1 MLKKYL
7 VLSEDGALEV
17 PPVYVMAKSASE
29 AIRRYC
35 REVQSGEDFYRD
47 HIQDLRTIDGFAGK
61 LLFSPEARAMA
72 TKQGLSTPQASEVR
86 RKVMHFFESKPEL
99 GEQYLKYMDAEDVEV
114 LSEELYQF
122 VSERDTDGYDAI
134 DDATVRTLS

>member
-17 PPVYVMAKSASE
+17 PPVYVMAASASE

-35 REVQSGEDFYRD
+35 KEIQSKEGFMRD
-47 HIQDLRTIDGFAGK
+47 HVEDLRHLDGFAGK
-61 LLFSPEARAMA
+61 LLISEADRAGAGKKGVLKPEA
-72 TKQGLSTPQASEVR
+72 SEIHK
-86 RKVMHFFESKPEL
+86 KVTEFFGAKPEL
-99 GEQYLKYMDAEDVEV
+99 GEQFLQYMETREPGV
-114 LSEELYQF
+114 LSEELYEF

-134 DDATVRTLS
+134 DEATVQILD